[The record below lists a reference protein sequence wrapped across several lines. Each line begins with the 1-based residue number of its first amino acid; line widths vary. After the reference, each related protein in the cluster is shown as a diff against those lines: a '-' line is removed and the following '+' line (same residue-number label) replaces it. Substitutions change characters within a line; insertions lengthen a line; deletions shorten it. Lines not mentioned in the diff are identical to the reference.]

1 MDTTCRQVKA
11 KERENK
17 AKKWIIK
24 TFMSLI
30 SVMLIIGIIIYK
42 IDPFMYYRLP
52 ETNNYKFDQQYCNA
66 GILKNADYDSAIV
79 GSSMVHLFDPQVARD
94 TMGINPAKLS
104 WGGARPNDLNYLVNE
119 AIKYR
124 DAKTFIFA
132 FDLLFFDSNTTD
144 TSFERPE
151 YLHDDNKLNDI
162 KYLFNTKTYTS
173 TAYVMAKKILGIQQE
188 PFDVD
193 AIHTA
198 GYATEKFEE
207 ESALRYYD
215 MKMESNKDRE
225 IPTQKDKSIS
235 LEKMKENLDVKIL
248 SLFKE
253 NPDRDFYVFF
263 PPISILLWE
272 AEKEYSTDIMLEF
285 KEYAIK
291 EMLSYDNVKL
301 YDFQNLDDIVLNL
314 DNYKDTIHY
323 SSKICDDIVRDI
335 SEDKNLITKENYKEK
350 IEHLR
355 NIISEFDISK
365 YER

>member
-1 MDTTCRQVKA
+1 
-11 KERENK
+11 
-17 AKKWIIK
+17 
-24 TFMSLI
+24 
-30 SVMLIIGIIIYK
+30 
-42 IDPFMYYRLP
+42 
-52 ETNNYKFDQQYCNA
+52 
-66 GILKNADYDSAIV
+66 
-79 GSSMVHLFDPQVARD
+79 
-94 TMGINPAKLS
+94 
-104 WGGARPNDLNYLVNE
+104 
-119 AIKYR
+119 
-124 DAKTFIFA
+124 
-132 FDLLFFDSNTTD
+132 
-144 TSFERPE
+144 
-151 YLHDDNKLNDI
+151 
-162 KYLFNTKTYTS
+162 
-173 TAYVMAKKILGIQQE
+173 
-188 PFDVD
+188 
-193 AIHTA
+193 
-198 GYATEKFEE
+198 
-207 ESALRYYD
+207 
-215 MKMESNKDRE
+215 MESNKDRE
-225 IPTQKDKSIS
+225 IQTQKDKSIS

>member
-1 MDTTCRQVKA
+1 MDTTCGQVKV

-151 YLHDDNKLNDI
+151 YLHDDNKFNDI

-198 GYATEKFEE
+198 GYATEKIEE
-207 ESALRYYD
+207 ESAIRYYD
-215 MKMESNKDRE
+215 KKMESNKDRE